1 MTLEPDQLE
10 LVRLGGELFG
20 GLLVGHD
27 PPGEPLALLDDLAHP
42 ALDRLQVLRGERRL
56 DVEVVVEPVLH
67 GRADTQ
73 LGLRE
78 QLLHGLRH
86 DVRGGMPHDVP
97 AVVAGVI
104 HRLDEVAVGDLV
116 SQVAQFAVDPG
127 GDDAGRQGG
136 TGSFGGKGRARRR
149 ASLDH
154 MLATCEGDT
163 KLLAGHGVLLD
174 GRIDYRKNRLPD
186 AIGTQP
192 YRAREYS
199 RGTKASGGRDDHR
212 GSSVSSGPARPGAA
226 RPPAR
231 RPGAASPLR
240 SSPGPRELGRP
251 LEPAPVRL
259 DRLEGFLGRSRPPA

>member
-1 MTLEPDQLE
+1 MRAAAQVPPAQRAAGRVQVVVDGQLGSVPGTDLDRLARFELRRAGRVALEPDQLE
-10 LVRLGGELFG
+10 LVRLGRELNS

-27 PPGEPLALLDDLAHP
+27 PAGEPLALLDDLAHP

-86 DVRGGMPHDVP
+86 DVRGRMPHDVP

-104 HRLDEVAVGDLV
+104 HRLDKVTVGDLAG
-116 SQVAQFAVDPG
+116 QIAQFAVDPG
-127 GDDAGRQGG
+127 GDDAGWQG
-136 TGSFGGKGRARRR
+136 TGLAGKGRARGR

-174 GRIDYRKNRLPD
+174 GRIAYRK
-186 AIGTQP
+186 
-192 YRAREYS
+192 
-199 RGTKASGGRDDHR
+199 SGYPML
-212 GSSVSSGPARPGAA
+212 SA
-226 RPPAR
+226 
-231 RPGAASPLR
+231 
-240 SSPGPRELGRP
+240 
-251 LEPAPVRL
+251 
-259 DRLEGFLGRSRPPA
+259 RSRIARVSIPGDQG